1 MKNSNYKNKNI
12 EKKYSCTWYD
22 WLINYNPEHIIKI
35 TGGFKDKI
43 VRLLHTNTPKNLV
56 QDRIE
61 IKKIKN
67 TKAIW
72 RNQNYK
78 SFYIKK
84 EKSEKKNYRQNN

>member
-35 TGGFKDKI
+35 TGGFRDKI

-56 QDRIE
+56 
-61 IKKIKN
+61 
-67 TKAIW
+67 
-72 RNQNYK
+72 
-78 SFYIKK
+78 
-84 EKSEKKNYRQNN
+84 